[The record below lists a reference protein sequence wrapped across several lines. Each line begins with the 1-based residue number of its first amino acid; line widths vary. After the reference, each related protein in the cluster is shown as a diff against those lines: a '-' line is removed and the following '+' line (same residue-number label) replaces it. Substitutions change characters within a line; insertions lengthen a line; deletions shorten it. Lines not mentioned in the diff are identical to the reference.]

1 MIAPAVSLS
10 EVKRQT
16 GSTSIVRA
24 EGPSSVW
31 NTPTAWILLLPLVF
45 LACAGFPLS
54 QNDPGVFL
62 SGSASIFQ
70 APSFEPYG
78 TELQILMWSI
88 LVVMMLPLSKRI
100 WSLLKESYLVVALM
114 LLVLLSSLWAQHSFA
129 VFRRAVLLDLTL
141 VLGFYLIARFD
152 PEERLSLILGLGIFS
167 VLTSFLTAIVLPRIN
182 QGFGNGWQGIF
193 GNKNALAIFLFFFL
207 SAMFYTRPVK
217 LGMRIF
223 RIFILC
229 GGVVLVGLSQ
239 SRGGWFV
246 VAMLFVYVLV
256 SNFVN
261 LFERRNALLVTMLG
275 LPLTGGLLWLFT
287 KNLGTIAYAVG
298 KDPGLSNRTIIWAA
312 VWPAILKRPIL
323 GYGYGGFWN
332 GLEGESGYV
341 LLRVGTSLVHAHN
354 GLLNI
359 WLDIGL
365 VGVVLALA
373 ITLRGVWDVF
383 SCLGRGSE
391 RYFLWYGAIL
401 LMTLIGSIDESFFLN
416 QNMLTTTLWVL
427 ACVELRRL
435 ASGINADARRAPLA
449 TS

>member
-1 MIAPAVSLS
+1 MIAPAFGLPGVR
-10 EVKRQT
+10 RQT
-16 GSTSIVRA
+16 GSSTTLRS

-31 NTPTAWILLLPLVF
+31 KTPTAWILLLPLVF
-45 LACAGFPLS
+45 FACAGFPLS

-70 APSFEPYG
+70 APSFEPFG
-78 TELQILMWSI
+78 TELQILMWGIVI
-88 LVVMMLPLSKRI
+88 LMMLPSSKRI
-100 WSLLKESYLVVALM
+100 WNLLRESQIVAALM
-114 LLVLLSSLWAQHSFA
+114 LLVLLSSLWAEHSFA
-129 VFRRAVLLDLTL
+129 VFRRGVLLDLTL
-141 VLGFYLIARFD
+141 LLGFYLIVRFD
-152 PEERLSLILGLGIFS
+152 PEERLSLILGVGIFS
-167 VLTSFLTAIVLPRIN
+167 VITSFMTAIIFPRIN
-182 QGFGNGWQGIF
+182 QGFGNGWQGIY

-207 SAMFYTRPVK
+207 SAMFYTRPVQ

-223 RIFILC
+223 RILILC
-229 GGVVLVGLSQ
+229 GGVVLIGLSQ

-261 LFERRNALLVTMLG
+261 LFERRNALLITMLG
-275 LPLTGGLLWLFT
+275 LPIAGGLLWLFT
-287 KNLGTIAYAVG
+287 ENLGTIAYAVG

-354 GLLNI
+354 GLLNL

-365 VGVVLALA
+365 VGVALALV

-383 SCLGRGSE
+383 SCLGRVPE

-401 LMTLIGSIDESFFLN
+401 IMTLIGSIDESFFLN

-435 ASGINADARRAPLA
+435 ASGINADSRRAPLA
-449 TS
+449 SS

>member
-1 MIAPAVSLS
+1 MIAPAFALREVRQEVGSKSIAES
-10 EVKRQT
+10 E
-16 GSTSIVRA
+16 
-24 EGPSSVW
+24 SSVSVW
-31 NTPTAWILLLPLVF
+31 KTWTAWILLLPLVF

-70 APSFEPYG
+70 APSFEPFG
-78 TELQILMWSI
+78 TELQISMWSI
-88 LVVMMLPLSKRI
+88 VVLMMLPSRKRI
-100 WSLLKESYLVVALM
+100 WELLKASPVVVALM
-114 LLVLLSSLWAQHSFA
+114 LLILLSSVWADHPFA
-129 VFRRAVLLDLTL
+129 VFRRGMLVNLTL
-141 VLGFYLIARFD
+141 LLGFYLIARFN
-152 PEERLSLILGLGIFS
+152 PEERLNLILGIGIFS
-167 VLTSFLTAIVLPRIN
+167 VITSFMTAVLLPRIN

-207 SAMFYTRPVK
+207 SAMFYTRPVRI
-217 LGMRIF
+217 GMRIF
-223 RIFILC
+223 RILILC

-246 VAMLFVYVLV
+246 VAMLFLFVLV

-261 LFERRNALLVTMLG
+261 LFERRNAVLITVLG
-275 LPLTGGLLWLFT
+275 LPIAGGLLWVFT
-287 KNLGTIAYAVG
+287 QNLGTIAYAVG

-354 GLLNI
+354 GLLNL

-365 VGVVLALA
+365 VGVALALF

-383 SCLGRGSE
+383 TCLGRVSE
-391 RYFLWYGAIL
+391 PYFLWYGAIL
-401 LMTLIGSIDESFFLN
+401 LMTLVGSIDESFFMN

-427 ACVELRRL
+427 ACVELRRV
-435 ASGINADARRAPLA
+435 ASSVNADQRRAPLA
-449 TS
+449 SL

>member
-1 MIAPAVSLS
+1 MHVAPIARSAELNS
-10 EVKRQT
+10 T
-16 GSTSIVRA
+16 AGSASSSSI
-24 EGPSSVW
+24 W
-31 NTPTAWILLLPLVF
+31 KTPTAWILLLPLVF
-45 LACAGFPLS
+45 FACAGFPLS

-70 APSFEPYG
+70 APSFEPFG
-78 TELQILMWSI
+78 TELQILMWGS
-88 LVVMMLPLSKRI
+88 LVIVMLPWSKRI
-100 WSLLKESYLVVALM
+100 WNVLRESRLVIALM
-114 LLVLLSSLWAQHSFA
+114 VLVLLSSLWAAHPLA
-129 VFRRAVLLDLTL
+129 VFRRGVLLDLTL
-141 VLGFYLIARFD
+141 TLGFYLIVRFD
-152 PEERLSLILGLGIFS
+152 PEERLNLILGVGIFC
-167 VLTSFLTAIVLPRIN
+167 VITSFLTAILLPNIN
-182 QGFGNGWQGIF
+182 RGFGNGWQGVF

-207 SAMFYTRPVK
+207 SAMFYTQPVK
-217 LGMRIF
+217 RGMRIF
-223 RIFILC
+223 RTLILG

-246 VAMLFVYVLV
+246 VAVLFIYVLV
-256 SNFVN
+256 TNFVS
-261 LFERRNALLVTMLG
+261 LFERRNALLLTLLG
-275 LPLTGGLLWLFT
+275 LPIVGGLLWLFT
-287 KNLGTIAYAVG
+287 ENLGAIAYAVG

-332 GLEGESGYV
+332 GLEGDSAYV

-354 GLLNI
+354 GLLNL

-365 VGVVLALA
+365 VGVVLALV
-373 ITLRGVWDVF
+373 IILRGVWDAF
-383 SCLGRGSE
+383 SCIGRTSE

-401 LMTLIGSIDESFFLN
+401 LMTLIGSIDESFFMQ

-435 ASGINADARRAPLA
+435 ASNINANSGRAPLA